1 MFFSYRYWTT
11 YFGMQIAPRKSI
23 LVPTAEHDR
32 VLYLRLFQPFF
43 KQPAAIAFNTP
54 EERELIERV
63 TGNPS
68 LPGEVVGTGIVQP
81 PEVPVAEV
89 APRLDLLG
97 DYFVYVGRIEPEK
110 GCAVMIDHFLRW
122 QRETRATATLALF
135 GRSTMTFSENA
146 HVRLMGVVPDGEKLA
161 AIARAR
167 ALVMPS
173 RHESLSMVVLES
185 WMMQRPVL
193 VNGDCEVLRG
203 QVLRADGGLY
213 YRRYEEFAAA
223 MDLLLHEPALAD
235 RLGRQGQAYFEAN
248 YAWPRIMEKY
258 ERLLARAAAGNRRVL
273 KLAFVIQR
281 YGLEVNGG
289 AELHCRWLAERMALR
304 HQVEVFATRALDYLE
319 WKNHYPKGTE
329 VVNGIPVHRSTVKR
343 TRNARVFASLSN
355 VCFHETHTREEE
367 IAWVREN
374 GPFSPELVLAV
385 KAARSRFDRI
395 LFYCYRYYHSFHGVP
410 AVADRAILVP
420 TAEEDPGDPPRGD
433 EAALPRTARARVP
446 DARGAGARR
455 GRERQRLRSQ
465 HRDRQ
470 RHQPAPGR
478 IPRSTSARSTGSS
491 GLSCCTSAASTAT
504 RARSRCSPT
513 SRSSSRRRTP
523 TSTSC
528 WRGSRSSRS
537 RSTRASATSASSASR
552 RRSRR
557 CGSAGCS

>member
-1 MFFSYRYWTT
+1 MR
-11 YFGMQIAPRKSI
+11 
-23 LVPTAEHDR
+23 
-32 VLYLRLFQPFF
+32 
-43 KQPAAIAFNTP
+43 PA
-54 EERELIERV
+54 
-63 TGNPS
+63 
-68 LPGEVVGTGIVQP
+68 
-81 PEVPVAEV
+81 EVPADEV

-135 GRSTMTFSENA
+135 GRSTMSFSENA

-173 RHESLSMVVLES
+173 RHESLSMVVLEA

-223 MDLLLHEPALAD
+223 MDLLLAEPALAD

-248 YAWPRIMEKY
+248 YAWARSWRSTSGCWRGPPPGRPRP
-258 ERLLARAAAGNRRVL
+258 L

-289 AELHCRWLAERMALR
+289 AELHCRWLAERLARR

-319 WKNHYPKGTE
+319 WRNHYPKGTE
-329 VVNGIPVHRSTVKR
+329 MVNGIPVHRSTVKR

-355 VCFHETHTREEE
+355 ICFHEAHTREEE
-367 IAWVREN
+367 ERLGARERA
-374 GPFSPELVLAV
+374 LLARARQGGDGR
-385 KAARSRFDRI
+385 AARASTASSSTATATTTATTA
-395 LFYCYRYYHSFHGVP
+395 LP
-410 AVADRAILVP
+410 AVARPRDPGADRRGG
-420 TAEEDPGDPPRGD
+420 PGDPARD
-433 EAALPRTARARVP
+433 HEAALPRAARHRLP

-455 GRERQRLRSQ
+455 GRERQRG
-465 HRDRQ
+465 
-470 RHQPAPGR
+470 A
-478 IPRSTSARSTGSS
+478 
-491 GLSCCTSAASTAT
+491 C
-504 RARSRCSPT
+504 
-513 SRSSSRRRTP
+513 
-523 TSTSC
+523 
-528 WRGSRSSRS
+528 
-537 RSTRASATSASSASR
+537 RAS
-552 RRSRR
+552 
-557 CGSAGCS
+557 